1 MASRIADS
9 LIDWHWA
16 FNAES
21 ASTTI
26 WSAGE
31 SPRLNVDEHSNSR
44 CRQLLDSLH
53 RLLVTFTM
61 GFVMLAF
68 AVWAVG
74 SDC

>member
-1 MASRIADS
+1 M
-9 LIDWHWA
+9 
-16 FNAES
+16 
-21 ASTTI
+21 
-26 WSAGE
+26 WSARK
-31 SPRLNVDEHSNSR
+31 SSRLNVDEHSNSR

-74 SDC
+74 SGFFVLDHYQFVRRDGERPQFVEGNL